1 MVPLFVLLS
10 MILPSGASETLAFGD
25 LEIGRAP
32 GKQPGTLPIELRPRE
47 SPGNAQRLR
56 SPRPQRHAS
65 PGERIGEFFLN
76 ADRALDNSDGSRSRL
91 PLPFVIDQRSVGRID
106 FANFATLATPG
117 TRCLCHSARRG
128 RRFSRG
134 ALQRAIRR
142 PNSFLKIF
150 FCRRQAQDLR
160 KIRRPPNLTSGEA
173 RQHSQ
178 YVLKCAAADSR
189 SPK

>member
-1 MVPLFVLLS
+1 
-10 MILPSGASETLAFGD
+10 MILPSGRKRNAGVWRFGD
-25 LEIGRAP
+25 RESA
-32 GKQPGTLPIELRPRE
+32 GKQPGALPIELRPRE

-128 RRFSRG
+128 RRFSRRR
-134 ALQRAIRR
+134 ASRRAIRR

-178 YVLKCAAADSR
+178 YVLKCARSR
-189 SPK
+189 F